1 MSHSKNFSGGN
12 FYPTKFNGYYISEDG
27 QIWTEWHTSGN
38 KSWKGKLKRVPE
50 HYRGGDTRYQKF
62 KGGAYKGINISIKD
76 NTGKNLKRFRYSV
89 HRLIAETLIE
99 NPLGLSEVD
108 HIDRNK
114 ENNHPSNLRWCD
126 RKTNRANR

>member
-1 MSHSKNFSGGN
+1 MSYSKNFSGGN
-12 FYPTKFNGYYISEDG
+12 FYPTKFDGYYISEDD

-38 KSWKGKLKRVPE
+38 KSWKGELKRVPE
-50 HYRGGDTRYQKF
+50 HYRRGDTRYQKF

-76 NTGKNLKRFRYSV
+76 NPR
-89 HRLIAETLIE
+89 
-99 NPLGLSEVD
+99 GLSEVD